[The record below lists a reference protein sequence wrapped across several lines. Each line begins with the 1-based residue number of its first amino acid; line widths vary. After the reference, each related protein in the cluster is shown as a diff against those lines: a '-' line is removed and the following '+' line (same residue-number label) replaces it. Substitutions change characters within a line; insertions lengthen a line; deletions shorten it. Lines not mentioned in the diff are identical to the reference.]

1 MVYYS
6 AIKKNRILPF
16 AATWIKLKSIV
27 IGEISQSEKDK
38 YYMISLACGSKQAE
52 VINRESTMVVTRGW
66 GRGDRMDVV

>member
-1 MVYYS
+1 MEYYS
-6 AIKKNRILPF
+6 AMKRKKILPF
-16 AATWIKLKSIV
+16 ATTWTDLEDS
-27 IGEISQSEKDK
+27 EISHTEKDK